1 MMLID
6 VRFVFRYYISYVIQS
21 YVRYVFVHSH
31 RFIQGF
37 PSSIKGWGKISP
49 SERIRNFT
57 G

>member
-1 MMLID
+1 MMLIP

-31 RFIQGF
+31 RYIQGF